1 MLVGALVVSGCGR
14 SAVSED
20 EVRERAEE
28 IAELLLSAA
37 EGVPRYQDDFVSSG
51 TRQVEMSASD
61 PWRYWQ
67 IRVDLVLAQDSPT
80 SPVEVAEE
88 MIRLLRAEGWVS
100 GSRADPEVSGVD
112 TTLRTRDVGGTWT
125 VALGGWGS
133 PPPTPQRV
141 FFTVVSPAV
150 DH

>member
-1 MLVGALVVSGCGR
+1 M
-14 SAVSED
+14 SED

-28 IAELLLSAA
+28 IAEVLVAA
-37 EGVPRYQDDFVSSG
+37 TEGVPRYQDDFVRSEK
-51 TRQVEMSASD
+51 RKVETALSD

-67 IRVDLVLAQDSPT
+67 VRVDLELAEDSPV

-88 MIRLLRAEGWVS
+88 MIRLLRDRGWVP
-100 GSRADPEVSGVD
+100 GSRPDPDVSGVD
-112 TTLRTRDVGGTWT
+112 TTLRLGDDAGVWT
-125 VALGGWGS
+125 VALGGWGD
-133 PPPTPQRV
+133 PPPVPQRV

>member
-1 MLVGALVVSGCGR
+1 M
-14 SAVSED
+14 SED

-28 IAELLLSAA
+28 IAALLLSAA
-37 EGVPRYQDDFVSSG
+37 EGAPRYQDDIVRSEK
-51 TRQVEMSASD
+51 RKVETALSD

-67 IRVDLVLAQDSPT
+67 VRVDLELAEDSPV

-88 MIRLLRAEGWVS
+88 MIRLLRDRGWVP
-100 GSRADPEVSGVD
+100 GSRPDPDVSGVD
-112 TTLRTRDVGGTWT
+112 TTLRLGDDAGVWT
-125 VALGGWGS
+125 VALGGWGD
-133 PPPTPQRV
+133 PPPVPQRV

>member
-1 MLVGALVVSGCGR
+1 MLVGLVVSGCGR

-28 IAELLLSAA
+28 IAGVLLSAA
-37 EGVPRYQDDFVSSG
+37 EGVPRKREDIVRSG
-51 TRQVEMSASD
+51 TRHVETSASD

-80 SPVEVAEE
+80 SPVQVAEE
-88 MIRLLRAEGWVS
+88 MIGLLRADGWVS

-112 TTLRTRDVGGTWT
+112 TTLSKQDVGGSWT
-125 VALGGWGS
+125 VALGGWGD
-133 PPPTPQRV
+133 PPPVPQRV